1 MGISMP
7 EASASGEV
15 AAQPELETVA
25 FKTRA
30 RTIDHLGRGQIAD
43 APTAVSELWKNAWDA
58 YATQVSLNIF
68 DGDPVIAA
76 VFDDGVG
83 MSASDFTDRW
93 LVVGTESKVD
103 GPPPPPPKFFKGPPR
118 QRQGEKGIGRLSAA
132 FLAPA
137 TLVLSQQENGTMSAV
152 LVDWRLFENP
162 YLSLDDITL
171 PVRTFADPSTVLS
184 GLASMADVLLGNLS
198 ITDEDGAQRPN
209 PAWERFSEEERDE
222 GRTPTAETLRKF
234 WFRMPI
240 EQRHLDEW
248 PVMAKLDTH
257 GTALFMLG
265 AHHELSVWLGSSHED
280 EEAERVKG
288 RLKDILTG
296 FTDTLAEKPVQFEYE
311 VLAYRG
317 EVPRRILASSDIFD
331 LEQFRDLEHT
341 VEGSFDAAGVF
352 RGNIKAFGKDLGER
366 IIPPPRPLPSA
377 PSEQPGPFDFCIGTF
392 EQVATSS
399 SHNARRHSDLA
410 AQVQKYGGVRVYRDS
425 LRVMPYGSADADFFS
440 LEETRQKHAGRYFWA
455 HRRSFGR
462 LAFTRSANPYLRDKA
477 GREGLVENR
486 ASRELRILVQS
497 LLIGLARD
505 YFGTDAPERSERIA
519 EAQSRNVKGKKAAD
533 EVRKK
538 RRAEFSAYLKDA
550 VARMPMVAARAQSIS
565 ARIEDLR
572 EDPNREDIA
581 VLRGEVEQ
589 TRADITGLTPTDV
602 PRSLGSS
609 EERYRSFRDEL
620 DDAREL
626 IRISDDVLRD
636 LEAKD
641 GIASPREVARAVQTR
656 HRDALNR
663 QLDGYQQQIRENI
676 RAATGLWTGDLAEDK
691 ERYDKA
697 TAPFLRNLSTSTNL
711 VDILSLLELN
721 RRELEAEFA
730 DRYRPL
736 IRNVAAVLEGID
748 AETALTAV
756 DEDREELERRVR
768 DLSAVA
774 QLGITVEI
782 IAHELEMLDS
792 EVTRNLERLP
802 QEVQGNRAFSQAL
815 SAHHALTE
823 KLRFLSPLQLAGARI
838 RERITGA
845 RIADY
850 VNEFF
855 GEIFQGDHVEFFAS
869 PAFRGIEFT
878 ELPSRIFPV
887 FVNLVNNSLYWV
899 GRQESRRIHLDFV
912 DEKIVVADSGPGVD
926 KDDIGRLFQLF
937 FTRRNAGRGV
947 GLYLARVN
955 LEAGRHIIRYATDD
969 DPHVL
974 PGANFIIEIRG
985 VSSSG

>member
-1 MGISMP
+1 MS
-7 EASASGEV
+7 EATESGDALV
-15 AAQPELETVA
+15 PSDLEIVA

-68 DGDPVIAA
+68 DGDPIIAA

-83 MSASDFTDRW
+83 MSASDFTNRW

-103 GPPPPPPKFFKGPPR
+103 GPPPPPPKFFKGLPR
-118 QRQGEKGIGRLSAA
+118 QRQGEKGIGRLSTA

-137 TLVLSQQENGTMSAV
+137 TLVLSQQEGGVLSAV

-162 YLSLDDITL
+162 YLSLEDITL
-171 PVRTFADPSTVLS
+171 PVRTFTEPATVLP
-184 GLASMADVLLGNLS
+184 GLSAMAKVLLGNLGA
-198 ITDEDGAQRPN
+198 IDEEGVRHLK
-209 PAWERFSEEERDE
+209 PAWERYSEEERRDQ
-222 GRTPTAETLRKF
+222 RTPTADMLLDF
-234 WFRMPI
+234 WARMPI

-248 PVMAKLDTH
+248 PVMAQLDTH

-265 AHHELSVWLGSSHED
+265 AHHELAVWLGSSHED
-280 EEAERVKG
+280 EEAEKVKG

-296 FTDTLAEKPVQFEYE
+296 FTDTLAEKPVTFEYE

-331 LEQFRDLEHT
+331 LEEFRDLEHT
-341 VEGSFDAAGVF
+341 VEGAFDEAGVF
-352 RGNIKAFGKDLGER
+352 KGNIKAFGKDLGER
-366 IIPPPRPLPSA
+366 IIPPPRPLPTA
-377 PSEQPGPFDFCIGTF
+377 PSERPGPFDFCIGTF

-410 AQVQKYGGVRVYRDS
+410 AQVQKYGGVRVYRDG

-519 EAQSRNVKGKKAAD
+519 EAQSRNIKGRKAAD
-533 EVRKK
+533 DARKK
-538 RRAEFSAYLKDA
+538 RKAEFSAYLKDA
-550 VARMPMVAARAQSIS
+550 VARMPMVAERAQSIS
-565 ARIEDLR
+565 VRIEDLR
-572 EDPNREDIA
+572 DDADREALA
-581 VLRGEVEQ
+581 VLRGEIEQ
-589 TRADITGLTPTDV
+589 TRAEIAALSPTDV
-602 PRSLGSS
+602 PRTLGAV
-609 EERYRSFRDEL
+609 EERYRNFRDEL

-626 IRISDDVLRD
+626 IRVSDGVLRD
-636 LEAKD
+636 LEAKE
-641 GIASPREVARAVQTR
+641 GASSPREVARTVQAR
-656 HRDALNR
+656 HRDALNA

-676 RAATGLWTGDLAEDK
+676 RAATGVWTAGLAEDK
-691 ERYDKA
+691 ERYEKA
-697 TAPFLRNLSTSTNL
+697 TAPFLRNLSASANL
-711 VDILSLLELN
+711 ADILSLLELN
-721 RRELEAEFA
+721 RGELESEFS

-748 AETALTAV
+748 AETALTAI
-756 DEDREELERRVR
+756 DDDREELERRVR

-792 EVTRNLERLP
+792 EVSRNLERLP
-802 QEVQGNRAFSQAL
+802 PEIRNDRAFGQAL
-815 SAHHALTE
+815 AAHQALTE
-823 KLRFLSPLQLAGARI
+823 KLRFLSPLQLAGVRI
-838 RERITGA
+838 RERITGT

-850 VNEFF
+850 VQEFF
-855 GEIFQGDHVEFFAS
+855 GEIFQSNQVEFYAS
-869 PAFRGIEFT
+869 PAFRNIEFT

-899 GRQESRRIHLDFV
+899 GRLDTRRIHLDFV
-912 DEKIVVADSGPGVD
+912 DGKVVVADNGPGVD
-926 KDDIGRLFQLF
+926 KDDVGRLFQLF

-955 LEAGRHIIRYATDD
+955 LEAGRHSIRYASDD

-974 PGANFIIEIRG
+974 EGANFILEIRG
-985 VSSSG
+985 VSTGG